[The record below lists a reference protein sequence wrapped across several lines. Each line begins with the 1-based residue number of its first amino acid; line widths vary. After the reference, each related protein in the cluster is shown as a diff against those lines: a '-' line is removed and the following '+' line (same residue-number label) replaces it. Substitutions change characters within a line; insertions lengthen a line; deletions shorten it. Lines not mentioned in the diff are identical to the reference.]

1 MLCFWLA
8 VPTEHSTVLW
18 ASDLAQLHQPHAL
31 LNSQLAER
39 AVVGRQAQRQRQEAE
54 QAAARQAALER
65 QGAPDEDATPRYEE
79 VVLPPADRGPPPQ
92 EARAHAGVVLATPV
106 QAPPV
111 QASPQLLEQVVEHSG
126 DQPVVAASP
135 LLRENPMER
144 AVRNAIRDAA
154 HRTLVNGSS
163 THPMA
168 WIPPPRGFEAGVTAG
183 VNAGFAEAKRQ
194 AMAHRITSPISQQCT
209 PRASN
214 PLTHPWSR
222 GYRRARCVPGAGK

>member
-1 MLCFWLA
+1 MFSWVA
-8 VPTEHSTVLW
+8 VPAELW

-65 QGAPDEDATPRYEE
+65 QGAPDEDAPPRREE
-79 VVLPPADRGPPPQ
+79 VVSPPPADRGPPPQ
-92 EARAHAGVVLATPV
+92 EARARDGLVLAAPV
-106 QAPPV
+106 QGPPARTASV
-111 QASPQLLEQVVEHSG
+111 QQQVVEHTT
-126 DQPVVAASP
+126 DQTVAPASP

-154 HRTLVNGSS
+154 HRALVNGSS
-163 THPMA
+163 AHPMA

-183 VNAGFAEAKRQ
+183 FNAGFAEAKRQ
-194 AMAHRITSPISQQCT
+194 AMAHRIASPTSQQYAS
-209 PRASN
+209 RASN
-214 PLTHPWSR
+214 PPRSPH
-222 GYRRARCVPGAGK
+222 VPGGSIAKHVIFLPCTTGK

>member
-1 MLCFWLA
+1 MLSIWIAL
-8 VPTEHSTVLW
+8 PTELW

-65 QGAPDEDATPRYEE
+65 QGAPDEDATPRRYEE
-79 VVLPPADRGPPPQ
+79 LVPPPADQASSSPS
-92 EARAHAGVVLATPV
+92 EARARAGLTLAAPV

-111 QASPQLLEQVVEHSG
+111 QTLPVQQPVVEHTT
-126 DQPVVAASP
+126 DQPVAPTSP
-135 LLRENPMER
+135 LLKENPMER

-163 THPMA
+163 AHPMA

-183 VNAGFAEAKRQ
+183 FNAGFAEAKRQ
-194 AMAHRITSPISQQCT
+194 AMAHRIASPTSQQCASRDPT
-209 PRASN
+209 PVLAPCALCTSN
-214 PLTHPWSR
+214 HGFAPH
-222 GYRRARCVPGAGK
+222 AGK